1 MIITYFNIAPVINF
15 IVEKIGWVF
24 GELQSYEILGTN
36 MLAFWLTLAVIGVM
50 VPIIFTISKSVT
62 YKAAR
67 NERSKK

>member
-36 MLAFWLTLAVIGVM
+36 MLAFWLTLAIIGVM

-67 NERSKK
+67 SERSKK

>member
-1 MIITYFNIAPVINF
+1 MIGTYFNIAPVINF

-67 NERSKK
+67 SERSKK